1 MLFLSRFGGTLAA
14 ETGKAT
20 ALNGLTRCENG
31 GLLFA
36 GEVYRRG
43 MENSGSRN
51 LGSDQEGR
59 HDGRYADEPQKLV
72 NRKHECRPQ
81 GASVANLI
89 RGLCRRALIGREK
102 LVGIG
107 RPGNREQRKNR
118 DEGQRFH
125 AASVGLDCGQKRQ
138 SSAHFQ
144 DQHKGTS

>member
-20 ALNGLTRCENG
+20 ALNGLIPYQNG

-36 GEVYRRG
+36 GEVHRRG
-43 MENSGSRN
+43 LENCRSRN
-51 LGSDQEGR
+51 LGSDQQGR
-59 HDGRYADEPQKLV
+59 HHGRYADEPQKLV
-72 NRKHECRPQ
+72 NRKHEYRPQ
-81 GASVANLI
+81 GASGANSI
-89 RGLCRRALIGREK
+89 RPLCRAQIGREK

-107 RPGNREQRKNR
+107 RPGKREQRKNR
-118 DEGQRFH
+118 YESQRFH
-125 AASVGLDCGQKRQ
+125 DASVGSDCGQKRQ